1 MLIIILLA
9 WLIGIALMI
18 IFFRGATKKEKDMEE
33 NKLIADSIKRN
44 IKQKLRALEIEFF
57 LFLRIY
63 QILKQRFI

>member
-1 MLIIILLA
+1 MLIIILIA

-44 IKQKLRALEIEFF
+44 IK
-57 LFLRIY
+57 
-63 QILKQRFI
+63 